1 MIFLPWFGELTCQH
15 ESAGL
20 RRFSSDEVL
29 RLSREIHPLR
39 FPRLEGGPFFHQ
51 PPVPWIEPLA
61 LFGPAN
67 ASSAGQKQASLGSG
81 LSCRNRERKFG
92 IITISRPLPNA
103 AKIFPF
109 TLSPYGEISIFEF
122 PFSLFRLPFTIFPSS
137 YRQLQAVKG
146 QRFSTLPRD
155 WHSPRHYG

>member
-67 ASSAGQKQASLGSG
+67 TSSSG
-81 LSCRNRERKFG
+81 AKTSFPRL
-92 IITISRPLPNA
+92 RPL
-103 AKIFPF
+103 
-109 TLSPYGEISIFEF
+109 
-122 PFSLFRLPFTIFPSS
+122 
-137 YRQLQAVKG
+137 LQKPRKKVWHHYDN
-146 QRFSTLPRD
+146 ST
-155 WHSPRHYG
+155 